1 MTVTLQQRIRRLN
14 SLRHGPYLVAVLLG
28 IGATLVALAMDQ
40 YLPRNNDLSLVF
52 IAAVVLAAINGG
64 IRPALTCA
72 GLGFLALNFFFT
84 EPRGTLLMVRRD
96 DIITVFWFLVVA
108 VVVGRLAATLQ
119 EKLFLLRG
127 KEQFSR
133 TELELMQRL
142 ALAIRDQDVIEA
154 LSHALVRQTGMRCL
168 TVNVRAGEVDW
179 ESASGTVDARLRER
193 INSLLQVSSSPR
205 SIPVIKQPPWIVL
218 PLLSGGELS
227 AFVLLECGDRQV
239 SPTVFDHVEI
249 LVQQAGL
256 ALGRTR
262 LSADLSRERFEKERE
277 LLRSSL
283 LSSVSHDFRT
293 PLTAM
298 TGAAS
303 TLLEMGESL
312 PDSER
317 NELLESIVNEARRL
331 DEYTQNLLDMTRLGS
346 GTLTLERNWISAG
359 DLTDR
364 VLARIQPHLR
374 GHDVQVETDDSLPLL
389 HVHAAL
395 LEQAVFNVLHNAVK
409 FSPEG
414 ASLVLR
420 TLRQEQSLVIEV
432 IDRGPGIPVDER
444 EAVFDMFHS
453 ATRGDRRAAGSG
465 LGLAICKGMIGAHGG
480 TVEVHDGPGGK
491 GCMVRIVVP
500 LETDEP
506 GETDSGDLD
515 GANSGNR

>member
-1 MTVTLQQRIRRLN
+1 MVTLQQRLRRLN
-14 SLRHGPYLVAVLLG
+14 ARRHGPYLVALLLG
-28 IGATLVALAMDQ
+28 TGATLVALGMDQ

-84 EPRGTLLMVRRD
+84 EPRGTLLMVQRD
-96 DIITVFWFLVVA
+96 DVITVFWFLVVA

-119 EKLFLLRG
+119 EKLILLEG

-142 ALAIRDQDVIEA
+142 ALAIRDQDVIDA
-154 LSHALVRQTGMRCL
+154 LCDALVRQTGMRCL
-168 TVNVRAGEVDW
+168 TVKMQAGEVDW
-179 ESASGTVDARLRER
+179 ESASGAVDARLRER
-193 INSLLQVSSSPR
+193 INALLRVSPSPR
-205 SIPVIKQPPWIVL
+205 SIPVIKQRPWIVL
-218 PLLSGGELS
+218 PLLSGGELG
-227 AFVLLECGDRQV
+227 AFVLLECGEQQV

-303 TLLEMGESL
+303 TLLEMGNSL
-312 PDSER
+312 PESER
-317 NELLESIVNEARRL
+317 RELLESIVNEARRL
-331 DEYTQNLLDMTRLGS
+331 NEYTQNLLDMTRLGS
-346 GTLTLERNWISAG
+346 GTLTLERNWISVG

-364 VLARIQPHLR
+364 VLTRIRPHLR
-374 GHDVQVETDDSLPLL
+374 GHELQVESDDSLPLL

-409 FSPEG
+409 FSPAG
-414 ASLVLR
+414 SGLVLR
-420 TLRQEQSLVIEV
+420 TGRSGQSLVIEV
-432 IDRGPGIPVDER
+432 IDRGPGIPEAER

-480 TVEVHDGPGGK
+480 TVEVQDGPGGT
-491 GCMVRIVVP
+491 GCMVRIELP

-506 GETDSGDLD
+506 RETESG
-515 GANSGNR
+515 GRYGTYSGNR